1 MRDRVKCDFD
11 NMMKIIFKIK
21 ITLFDNIR
29 VKLMLTLL
37 AIGRI
42 VSADFQVV
50 WPDAVF

>member
-1 MRDRVKCDFD
+1 
-11 NMMKIIFKIK
+11 MMKKIIKMRIS
-21 ITLFDNIR
+21 IFDNIR